1 MVYRLV
7 NIPIDKIDY
16 DRELGLVIDI
26 AIFKGYK
33 KY

>member
-7 NIPIDKIDY
+7 NTSMYKVDY

-26 AIFKGYK
+26 AEFNV
-33 KY
+33 